1 MQGEN
6 IFSEFD
12 PEKAAIVP
20 GAASAARQP
29 KTTLKFGNERQIS
42 ENRIKANHHIGLISQ
57 GAQST
62 SMIIGNRT
70 GTGIRG

>member
-12 PEKAAIVP
+12 PEKVAIVP

-29 KTTLKFGNERQIS
+29 KSSLKFGNERNIS
-42 ENRIKANHHIGLISQ
+42 ENRIKGNHHIGLIS
-57 GAQST
+57 
-62 SMIIGNRT
+62 
-70 GTGIRG
+70 